1 MIRIKGIYW
10 TEYTNNDIMIISMI
24 SESKEAM
31 GRLDKP
37 QLNTYLEKIIQDD
50 INEGCGYFLDDV
62 LACHIA
68 DNPGLYPNGITDQ
81 MTLALN
87 YLEEHRPELPEGA
100 YDHTR
105 YRALCVFDQF
115 KNRPDELRDFL
126 NDPLVKASVTVQ
138 NSDFFSTAVPRW
150 INKNGSQE
158 GIVQLVQYGKDL
170 AEDPA
175 DYACNLVQQISDPD
189 MLEIVMG
196 NIEGE
201 LPLQVADKLRDRLN
215 KLKIKQRLA
224 QEALETERNRREAR
238 EAAEERKRV
247 FYKRLDEVVKTISS
261 DPDKYFGE
269 IVDGG
274 FAVDIPDADI
284 YSEVVK
290 SCCAN
295 AYLSASWRQG
305 SKSQWHERAV
315 STLSDVLHGILT
327 EIDEE
332 EQYPGS
338 EFNNYPHYLRYVS
351 EYLGLIIPDTESYR
365 GLMRKYPSLKE
376 NDKMYNDWKDSLIDM
391 RLTERA
397 LAEEIDPELINSL
410 RQADV
415 CRLEID
421 IKGQPYI
428 KYDNRADLYDDLYKY
443 FVDYAG
449 NLFGRKTARKLELR
463 DGDDYFRSQHSLEFV
478 QLSHENDSAL
488 RECVIAPLNKF
499 MKDPAFEQLQ
509 PGERKIL
516 TIENG
521 QCDHYL
527 DRHSKNTFRHYEIH
541 IGVVKQPNGGCAYE
555 LYHTPRIYN
564 SDVWNRHTL
573 PRIAAFVDKPIEYS
587 EPTQATVKMTTLTGA
602 QLYRASREE
611 DYRERQEKL
620 YEQLKSSRKPDII
633 NKVSDPYESIRL
645 IKPDAVPSPG
655 VRKYD
660 YSYWRL
666 PYDGTPNHTTAR
678 VLQRLI
684 GTKGQLYK
692 NDSGQLVPVRPD
704 LSNLSEATKE
714 FCAETAVGSGELES
728 LNVYVSINNFKVS
741 GISSKQARQ
750 LKALEHLM

>member
-1 MIRIKGIYW
+1 
-10 TEYTNNDIMIISMI
+10 
-24 SESKEAM
+24 M

-50 INEGCGYFLDDV
+50 INEGYGYFLDGV

-68 DNPGLYPNGITDQ
+68 DNPGLYPDGITEQ

-100 YDHTR
+100 YDHTED
-105 YRALCVFDQF
+105 RALCVLDQF

-201 LPLQVADKLRDRLN
+201 LPPQVADKLRDRLN

-224 QEALETERNRREAR
+224 REALETERNRREAR

-274 FAVDIPDADI
+274 FAIDIPDADI

-338 EFNNYPHYLRYVS
+338 EFNN
-351 EYLGLIIPDTESYR
+351 
-365 GLMRKYPSLKE
+365 
-376 NDKMYNDWKDSLIDM
+376 
-391 RLTERA
+391 
-397 LAEEIDPELINSL
+397 
-410 RQADV
+410 
-415 CRLEID
+415 
-421 IKGQPYI
+421 
-428 KYDNRADLYDDLYKY
+428 
-443 FVDYAG
+443 
-449 NLFGRKTARKLELR
+449 
-463 DGDDYFRSQHSLEFV
+463 
-478 QLSHENDSAL
+478 
-488 RECVIAPLNKF
+488 
-499 MKDPAFEQLQ
+499 
-509 PGERKIL
+509 
-516 TIENG
+516 
-521 QCDHYL
+521 
-527 DRHSKNTFRHYEIH
+527 
-541 IGVVKQPNGGCAYE
+541 
-555 LYHTPRIYN
+555 
-564 SDVWNRHTL
+564 
-573 PRIAAFVDKPIEYS
+573 
-587 EPTQATVKMTTLTGA
+587 
-602 QLYRASREE
+602 
-611 DYRERQEKL
+611 
-620 YEQLKSSRKPDII
+620 
-633 NKVSDPYESIRL
+633 
-645 IKPDAVPSPG
+645 PSP
-655 VRKYD
+655 
-660 YSYWRL
+660 L
-666 PYDGTPNHTTAR
+666 
-678 VLQRLI
+678 
-684 GTKGQLYK
+684 
-692 NDSGQLVPVRPD
+692 
-704 LSNLSEATKE
+704 
-714 FCAETAVGSGELES
+714 
-728 LNVYVSINNFKVS
+728 FKV
-741 GISSKQARQ
+741 R
-750 LKALEHLM
+750 